1 MLGATE
7 PATLGMATTATAQS
21 TLSARQLF
29 NLLKDQ
35 QEIRR
40 IHFLG
45 TRVPAVYHVEAESAR
60 TGSEAT
66 PTLRELF
73 NLLKDQQDL
82 SLKESQAIIEAN
94 AQRDLTYRQ
103 SLEALLTACEDLHDD
118 DSKEDVAGPKDVS
131 SSYLCLQECLLQNVS
146 QSQLSN
152 HLGPSRYSFCARS
165 LQLP

>member
-1 MLGATE
+1 MKQQPVERQKQVQREQPTMLGATE

-21 TLSARQLF
+21 TLSARQ
-29 NLLKDQ
+29 
-35 QEIRR
+35 
-40 IHFLG
+40 
-45 TRVPAVYHVEAESAR
+45 
-60 TGSEAT
+60 
-66 PTLRELF
+66 LF